1 MVSTIISLSSSFSS
15 IHIRKYC
22 LSDRVLV
29 MMKCGSRVNSTIKDD
44 CYSPLPFQHN
54 HSPLE
59 TLSFLDTVIRAL
71 CVVSP
76 PPWHLYILLP
86 CWLLFLYLM
95 SHREGPQDSTLR
107 PSFRFIQS
115 LSLGEIFVP
124 MVLVTLILPYGSECL
139 VENTCISTSLSREGI
154 YSY

>member
-76 PPWHLYILLP
+76 TSLTSLYPSPLLASLPLPDESPWRSSGFYSQA
-86 CWLLFLYLM
+86 F
-95 SHREGPQDSTLR
+95 
-107 PSFRFIQS
+107 FS
-115 LSLGEIFVP
+115 LHTV
-124 MVLVTLILPYGSECL
+124 
-139 VENTCISTSLSREGI
+139 SLSRRNICPHGFSDLNFALWVRVPSWKHLHI
-154 YSY
+154 N